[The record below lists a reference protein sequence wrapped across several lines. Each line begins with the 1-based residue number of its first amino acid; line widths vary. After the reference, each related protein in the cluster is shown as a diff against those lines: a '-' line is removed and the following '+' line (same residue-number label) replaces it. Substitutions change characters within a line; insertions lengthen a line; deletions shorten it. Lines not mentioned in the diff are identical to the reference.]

1 MQLTIMENL
10 LKENLKRYVDRDY
23 YTFEFLNISPQQDLD
38 QAEEEKIPANRM
50 GNNEIAN
57 IADPLRRETFL
68 KFLYS
73 LVKVWILIDIFII
86 SMIFIIFK
94 VSKL

>member
-50 GNNEIAN
+50 GNNENANKADTNKRDTFMTFRNLLIITFIA
-57 IADPLRRETFL
+57 
-68 KFLYS
+68 
-73 LVKVWILIDIFII
+73 ILIVIVYHIG
-86 SMIFIIFK
+86 K
-94 VSKL
+94 